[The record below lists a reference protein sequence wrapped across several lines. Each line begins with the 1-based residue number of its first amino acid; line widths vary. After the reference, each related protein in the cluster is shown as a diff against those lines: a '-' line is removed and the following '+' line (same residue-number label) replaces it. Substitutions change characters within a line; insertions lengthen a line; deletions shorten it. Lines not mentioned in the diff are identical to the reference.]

1 MLTFAFKFEMGEHI
15 KKLKYI
21 SHRKLIDPMYL
32 LVKMISVLFFGV
44 GWLTNRANMRSPL
57 VLIEAGIKGWE
68 TLFFSE
74 LLHSSP
80 EYFGSERVRTSSIDK
95 VQPYLQQFYLAI
107 KTSKPTHFFSIQTS
121 DTTWSQMSRL
131 KPLGLPRRQV
141 LKMESKSWSRAILC

>member
-95 VQPYLQQFYLAI
+95 VQ
-107 KTSKPTHFFSIQTS
+107 
-121 DTTWSQMSRL
+121 
-131 KPLGLPRRQV
+131 GL
-141 LKMESKSWSRAILC
+141 SSFLCEVVRFLVVGEIDAAGEHDRERV